1 MPSKTEVR
9 ILDTPADLFQAAA
22 TEFVRLAADAVSAR
36 GRFSVALSGGSTP
49 KALFTL
55 LASGAVPAIPWDKIC
70 IFFGDERHVPPEHP
84 ESNYR
89 MANEAMLSKVPLR
102 PENVF
107 RIHGEEKDA
116 AAAAQAYEQTLVTF
130 FRLKPA
136 EFPRFDLI
144 LLGMGPD
151 GHTASLFPGSQ
162 ALQERNRLVVANW
175 VEKFK
180 TDRITMTF
188 PVINHA
194 AFVMFMAGGPDKAQP
209 LHEVLENDASD
220 LPSKKVKPVDGS
232 LLWLVDRAAAGA
244 LSERTRENARSA

>member
-1 MPSKTEVR
+1 MPANPEVR
-9 ILDTPADLFQAAA
+9 ILNAPSDLFQAAA
-22 TEFVRLAADAVSAR
+22 TEFVRLATDAVRAR
-36 GRFSVALSGGSTP
+36 GRFSVALAGGSTP

-55 LASGAVPAIPWDKIC
+55 LASGALPSIPWDKIC
-70 IFFGDERHVPPEHP
+70 IFFGDERHVPPDHP

-116 AAAAQAYEQTLVTF
+116 ADAAKAYEQALVTF
-130 FRLKPA
+130 FRLKPE
-136 EFPRFDLI
+136 EFPRFDLM

-162 ALQERNRLVVANW
+162 ALQEKNRLVVANW

-194 AFVMFMAGGPDKAQP
+194 AFVMFMASGPDKAQP

-220 LPSKKVKPVDGS
+220 LPSKKARPVDGS
-232 LLWLVDRAAAGA
+232 LLWLVDRAAAGE
-244 LSERTRENARSA
+244 LSERARRNTRSA